1 MDKFVDERIQLL
13 QYHKLLYLKD
23 LQLFSIIGQG
33 QFGLVYKGILKDNQ
47 IEYDVAV
54 KTINKSKFLIK
65 LI

>member
-23 LQLFSIIGQG
+23 LELLSAIGQG
-33 QFGLVYKGILKDNQ
+33 QFGLVYRGILKDNQ
-47 IEYDVAV
+47 IKYEVAV
-54 KTINKSKFLIK
+54 KTISKSKFLIK